1 MISSGSREKLLR
13 EKREERFGVG
23 AEVSSSM
30 TSHEAESSS
39 GGEEEREAGGE
50 ELEVEEG
57 SGGDFKVG
65 TISHDIGFWAFGR

>member
-1 MISSGSREKLLR
+1 
-13 EKREERFGVG
+13 
-23 AEVSSSM
+23 M